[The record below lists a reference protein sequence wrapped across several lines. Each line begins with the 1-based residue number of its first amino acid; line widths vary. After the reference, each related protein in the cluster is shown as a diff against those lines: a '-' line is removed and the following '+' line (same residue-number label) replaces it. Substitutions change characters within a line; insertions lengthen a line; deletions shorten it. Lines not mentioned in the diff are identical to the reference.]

1 VDAGAPLFHIVDR
14 SELWLQAQVAEADAA
29 RLGTPVG
36 AWLDLPGTVEP
47 YQLVPGENG
56 RIVGV
61 GGALDPASRSLPVL
75 LALAPPPPGLVLN
88 QQIQVRLLSGA
99 QRSRASVPASA
110 IVEDGVERVVYVMR
124 GGESFSRVVV
134 RTGLRDGD
142 YVELIE
148 GPAPGERV
156 VSRGALQVRRAAAT
170 PDAMGHGHAH

>member
-1 VDAGAPLFHIVDR
+1 
-14 SELWLQAQVAEADAA
+14 
-29 RLGTPVG
+29 
-36 AWLDLPGTVEP
+36 
-47 YQLVPGENG
+47 
-56 RIVGV
+56 
-61 GGALDPASRSLPVL
+61 
-75 LALAPPPPGLVLN
+75 VLN